1 MTKIGVLISG
11 GGTNLQA
18 IIDACA
24 AKEIDAEVSIV
35 VSNRPDAY
43 GLQRA
48 EKVNIPNEV
57 INDDQKLLETLI
69 THQVDIV
76 VLAGYLKLVP
86 KEIVKYYDGRILNIH
101 PSLIPSF
108 SGKGFYGIKVHEAVI
123 KRGVKFTGAT
133 VHLVNENFDEG
144 KILEQEIVPVYEND
158 TPEELQQRVLKVEH
172 KIFVKAIKELI
183 EDKKE
188 FTNETSTNFS
198 L

>member
-24 AKEIDAEVSIV
+24 TKEIDAKVSVV
-35 VSNRPDAY
+35 VSNTPNAY
-43 GLQRA
+43 GLRRA
-48 EKVNIPNEV
+48 ELAGIPNQYLA
-57 INDDQKLLETLI
+57 NDKDLFHTLKA
-69 THQVDIV
+69 HQVDIV

-86 KEIVKYYDGRILNIH
+86 AEIVNFYEGRIINIH

-108 SGKGFYGIKVHEAVI
+108 SGKGYYGIKVHEAAI
-123 KRGVKFTGAT
+123 KRGVKVSGAT

-144 KILEQEIVPVYEND
+144 KILQQETVPVYEED
-158 TPEELQQRVLKVEH
+158 TPEDLQARVLEVEH
-172 KIFVKAIKELI
+172 RILVKAIQDLI

-188 FTNETSTNFS
+188 LRNETSINFS